1 MTDARDCSDQHR
13 NKLRDHV
20 EPTCYFWVMEDRLIE
35 LETTIAFQDE
45 RVIKLEQIVSQQQ
58 LELHQLAEGIERLRK
73 QLVEVAPSLVSDSE
87 DEAGPPHY

>member
-1 MTDARDCSDQHR
+1 
-13 NKLRDHV
+13 
-20 EPTCYFWVMEDRLIE
+20 MEDRLIE

-73 QLVEVAPSLVSDSE
+73 QLVEVAPSLVSDSD